1 MAEQSAGLSGRK
13 AEAAR
18 NDGAILAAAR
28 EVFMADPGA
37 PVSAVARAAGVG
49 VGALYR
55 RYASKEILLQTL
67 CADGLHRFVAIA
79 QAALGAEV
87 PAGAAF
93 TQFIEGIVDSD
104 VHALTVR
111 LAGTFTPTPELRALA
126 ADANV
131 LGERIFWRARD
142 AGALRADLQPADLP
156 MLFEQLTAIR
166 LGGPAR
172 TAALRRRYLTLL
184 LDGLRPAAAVTP
196 LPGPPPA
203 DGELAQRWKPAA
215 DG

>member
-1 MAEQSAGLSGRK
+1 M
-13 AEAAR
+13 
-18 NDGAILAAAR
+18 
-28 EVFMADPGA
+28 P
-37 PVSAVARAAGVG
+37 
-49 VGALYR
+49 
-55 RYASKEILLQTL
+55 
-67 CADGLHRFVAIA
+67 
-79 QAALGAEV
+79 
-87 PAGAAF
+87 
-93 TQFIEGIVDSD
+93 
-104 VHALTVR
+104 
-111 LAGTFTPTPELRALA
+111 
-126 ADANV
+126 
-131 LGERIFWRARD
+131 RD
-142 AGALRADLQPADLP
+142 AGALRADLQPSDLP